1 MKANLLTIRDTNEM
15 ARWRNN
21 VDMWEV
27 MVGHM
32 DRMLEHM
39 DSMESGM
46 MAPGRMH
53 RGMGGSPHSSP
64 AERKRE

>member
-21 VDMWEV
+21 VEMWEV

-39 DSMESGM
+39 DSMGSGM
-46 MAPGRMH
+46 MH
-53 RGMGGSPHSSP
+53 RGMDGSPHSSP
-64 AERKRE
+64 AERKPE